1 MRPLG
6 GWRSRIKALM
16 KPVVLELMLREG
28 VVQSLMQ
35 VKGYPNALPPPY
47 NLSFS
52 LSAFGLNLT

>member
-52 LSAFGLNLT
+52 LQPLD